1 MTTNP
6 AIPITAAKIGKIISI
21 IILANIFSNIWV

>member
-6 AIPITAAKIGKIISI
+6 VIPITAAKIDEIISI
-21 IILANIFSNIWV
+21 IILANILSNI